1 MTGDKVILTIT
12 QRDTEASLGRTKRID
27 GDRNGQ
33 EQAQVQGRGQG
44 RVGIRTGIAM
54 EAMVGMIRE
63 VRPGGVAIREVDMD
77 MILEGRV
84 TGGDESNAL

>member
-33 EQAQVQGRGQG
+33 EQAQVQELGW
-44 RVGIRTGIAM
+44 VGIRTGIAM
-54 EAMVGMIRE
+54 ETMVGMIRE

-84 TGGDESNAL
+84 IGEDESNTL